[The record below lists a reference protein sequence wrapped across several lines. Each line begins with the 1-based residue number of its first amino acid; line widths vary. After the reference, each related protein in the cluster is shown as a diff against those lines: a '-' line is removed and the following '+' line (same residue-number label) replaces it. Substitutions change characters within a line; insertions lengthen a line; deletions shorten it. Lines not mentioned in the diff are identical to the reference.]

1 MNKDYTKYTTEKL
14 LEDDFF
20 IESNTSPTLDTINF
34 WKGQIADGLDEQE
47 YQLAVFF
54 LRSIRVKKEQM
65 SNERQ
70 DLLWTRIKDS
80 NKILQMQRNRRFR
93 SFVWMVAASV
103 TVLIIFSISYIY
115 TNVNKTPDVEAIA
128 REMAITPDADD
139 IQLVLPDK
147 QIPISGQESQIEYD
161 AKGTVV
167 VNSKKIADVF
177 QSSANSSK
185 RSLEFNQ
192 LIVPNGKRSTLIL
205 EDGTKVWVNAGSR
218 IVYPVAFADKKREIY
233 VNGEVFLEVAPDKKR
248 PFVVKTKEMDVQVLG
263 TSFNVMAYETDE
275 SASVVLVT
283 GSVQVDTR
291 DDEDFR
297 LEPNRMF
304 SYHNGECD
312 IKDVNVNDYILWKDG
327 LYTYRSEHLSVILDR
342 LSRYYGKKIS
352 YKSDVADLRCS
363 GKLDMQEDLEVV
375 LDGLSQTAPILY
387 KKVGEEYI
395 LVKVGK

>member
-34 WKGQIADGLDEQE
+34 WKGQIAGGLDEQE

-128 REMAITPDADD
+128 REMAVTPDADD

-167 VNSKKIADVF
+167 VNSEKIADVF

-291 DDEDFR
+291 DDEDFH

>member
-47 YQLAVFF
+47 YQLVVFF

-93 SFVWMVAASV
+93 SFIWMVAASV

-128 REMAITPDADD
+128 REMAVTPEADD

-167 VNSKKIADVF
+167 VNSEKIADAF

-233 VNGEVFLEVAPDKKR
+233 VNGEVFLEVAPDKNR

-304 SYHNGECD
+304 SYHKGECD

-387 KKVGEEYI
+387 KKIGEEYI

>member
-34 WKGQIADGLDEQE
+34 RKGQIAGGLDEQE

-93 SFVWMVAASV
+93 SFIWMVAASV

-128 REMAITPDADD
+128 REMAVTPEADD

-167 VNSKKIADVF
+167 VNSEKIADAF

-233 VNGEVFLEVAPDKKR
+233 VNGEVFLEVAPDKNR

-304 SYHNGECD
+304 SYHKGECD

-387 KKVGEEYI
+387 KKIGEEYI

>member
-1 MNKDYTKYTTEKL
+1 M
-14 LEDDFF
+14 EDDFF

-93 SFVWMVAASV
+93 SFIWMVAASV

-128 REMAITPDADD
+128 REMAVTPEADD

-167 VNSKKIADVF
+167 VNSEKIADAF

-233 VNGEVFLEVAPDKKR
+233 VNGEVFLEVAPDKNR

-304 SYHNGECD
+304 SYHKGECD

-387 KKVGEEYI
+387 KKIGEEYI

>member
-34 WKGQIADGLDEQE
+34 WKGQIVGGLDEQE

-128 REMAITPDADD
+128 REMASTPEAED

-167 VNSKKIADVF
+167 VNSEKIADAF

-233 VNGEVFLEVAPDKKR
+233 VNGEIFLEVAPDKNR

-387 KKVGEEYI
+387 KKVGQEYI

>member
-93 SFVWMVAASV
+93 SFIWMVAASV

-128 REMAITPDADD
+128 REMAVTPEADD

-167 VNSKKIADVF
+167 VNSEKIADAF

-233 VNGEVFLEVAPDKKR
+233 VNGEVFLEVAPDKNR

-304 SYHNGECD
+304 SYHKGECD

-387 KKVGEEYI
+387 KKI
-395 LVKVGK
+395 R

>member
-34 WKGQIADGLDEQE
+34 WKGQIAGGLDEQE

-128 REMAITPDADD
+128 REMAVTPDADD

-167 VNSKKIADVF
+167 VNSEKIADVF
-177 QSSANSSK
+177 QNSANSSK

-352 YKSDVADLRCS
+352 YKSDVADLKCS

-387 KKVGEEYI
+387 KKIDEEYI
-395 LVKVGK
+395 VVKEGK

>member
-34 WKGQIADGLDEQE
+34 RKGQIADGLDEQE

-93 SFVWMVAASV
+93 SFIWMVAASV

-128 REMAITPDADD
+128 REMAVTPEADD

-167 VNSKKIADVF
+167 VNSEKIADAF

-233 VNGEVFLEVAPDKKR
+233 VNGEVFLEVAPDKNR

-304 SYHNGECD
+304 SYHKGECD

-387 KKVGEEYI
+387 KKIGEEYI

>member
-1 MNKDYTKYTTEKL
+1 MNKAYTKYPTEKL

-34 WKGQIADGLDEQE
+34 WKGQIAGGLDEQE

-93 SFVWMVAASV
+93 SFIWMVAASV

-128 REMAITPDADD
+128 REMAVTPEADD

-167 VNSKKIADVF
+167 VNSEKIADAF

-233 VNGEVFLEVAPDKKR
+233 VNGEVFLEVAPDKNR

-304 SYHNGECD
+304 SYHKGECD

-387 KKVGEEYI
+387 KKIGEEYI

>member
-34 WKGQIADGLDEQE
+34 WKGQIAGGLDEQE

-93 SFVWMVAASV
+93 SFIWMVAASV

-128 REMAITPDADD
+128 REMAVTPEADD

-167 VNSKKIADVF
+167 VNSEKIADAF

-233 VNGEVFLEVAPDKKR
+233 VNGEVFLEVAPDKNR

-304 SYHNGECD
+304 SYHKGECD

-327 LYTYRSEHLSVILDR
+327 LYTYRSEHLSVIQDR

-387 KKVGEEYI
+387 KKIGEEYI

>member
-70 DLLWTRIKDS
+70 DLLWTRTKDS

-93 SFVWMVAASV
+93 SFIWMVAASV

-128 REMAITPDADD
+128 REMAVTPEADD

-167 VNSKKIADVF
+167 VNSEKIADAF

-233 VNGEVFLEVAPDKKR
+233 VNGEVFLEVAPDKNR

-304 SYHNGECD
+304 SYHKGECD

-387 KKVGEEYI
+387 KKIGEEYI

>member
-93 SFVWMVAASV
+93 SFIWMVAASV

-128 REMAITPDADD
+128 REMASTPEADD

-167 VNSKKIADVF
+167 VNSEKIADVF

-233 VNGEVFLEVAPDKKR
+233 VNGEVFLEVAPDKNR

-304 SYHNGECD
+304 SYHKGECD

-352 YKSDVADLRCS
+352 YESDVADLRCS

>member
-93 SFVWMVAASV
+93 SFIWMVAASV

-128 REMAITPDADD
+128 REMAVTPEADD

-167 VNSKKIADVF
+167 VNSEKIADAF

-233 VNGEVFLEVAPDKKR
+233 VNGEVFLEVAPDKNR

-304 SYHNGECD
+304 SYHKGECD

-387 KKVGEEYI
+387 KKIGEEYI

>member
-93 SFVWMVAASV
+93 SFIWMVAASV

-128 REMAITPDADD
+128 REMAVTPEADD

-167 VNSKKIADVF
+167 VNSEKIADAF

-185 RSLEFNQ
+185 RSLEVNQ

-233 VNGEVFLEVAPDKKR
+233 VNGEVFLEVAPDKNR

-304 SYHNGECD
+304 SYHKGECD

-352 YKSDVADLRCS
+352 YKSDVADLKCS

-375 LDGLSQTAPILY
+375 LDGLSQTAPIFY
-387 KKVGEEYI
+387 KKIDEEYI
-395 LVKVGK
+395 VVKEGR

>member
-65 SNERQ
+65 TNERQ
-70 DLLWTRIKDS
+70 DLLWTKIKDS
-80 NKILQMQRNRRFR
+80 NNILQLQRSRRFR
-93 SFVWMVAASV
+93 SFMWMAAASV
-103 TVLIIFSISYIY
+103 AVLILFSISYLY
-115 TNVNKTPDVEAIA
+115 TNVNKIPDVEAIA
-128 REMAITPDADD
+128 REMAVTPEADD

-167 VNSKKIADVF
+167 VNSEKIADVF

-233 VNGEVFLEVAPDKKR
+233 VNGEVFLEVAPDKNR

-304 SYHNGECD
+304 SYHKGECD

-387 KKVGEEYI
+387 KKIGEEYI

>member
-34 WKGQIADGLDEQE
+34 WKGQIAGGLDEQE

-93 SFVWMVAASV
+93 SFIWMVAASV

-128 REMAITPDADD
+128 REMAVTPEADD

-167 VNSKKIADVF
+167 VNSEKIADAF

-233 VNGEVFLEVAPDKKR
+233 VNGEVFLEVAPDKNR

-304 SYHNGECD
+304 SYHKGECD

-327 LYTYRSEHLSVILDR
+327 LYT
-342 LSRYYGKKIS
+342 
-352 YKSDVADLRCS
+352 
-363 GKLDMQEDLEVV
+363 EVN
-375 LDGLSQTAPILY
+375 ICR
-387 KKVGEEYI
+387 
-395 LVKVGK
+395 

>member
-20 IESNTSPTLDTINF
+20 IESNTSSTLDTINF
-34 WKGQIADGLDEQE
+34 WKGQIAGGLDEQE

-93 SFVWMVAASV
+93 SFIWMVAASV

-128 REMAITPDADD
+128 REMAVTPEADD

-167 VNSKKIADVF
+167 VNSEKIADAF

-233 VNGEVFLEVAPDKKR
+233 VNGEVFLEVAPDKNR

-304 SYHNGECD
+304 SYYKGECD

-352 YKSDVADLRCS
+352 YESDVADLRCS

-387 KKVGEEYI
+387 KKIGEEYI

>member
-34 WKGQIADGLDEQE
+34 WKGQIAGGLNEQE

-128 REMAITPDADD
+128 REMAVTPEADD

-167 VNSKKIADVF
+167 VNSEKIADAF

-233 VNGEVFLEVAPDKKR
+233 VNGEVFLEVAPDKNR

-304 SYHNGECD
+304 SYHKGECD

-387 KKVGEEYI
+387 KKIGEEYI

>member
-34 WKGQIADGLDEQE
+34 WKGQIAGGLDEQE

-93 SFVWMVAASV
+93 SFIWMVAASV

-128 REMAITPDADD
+128 REMAVTPEADD

-167 VNSKKIADVF
+167 VNSEKIADAF

-192 LIVPNGKRSTLIL
+192 LIVPNGKRSTSIL

-233 VNGEVFLEVAPDKKR
+233 VNGEVFLEVAPDKNR

-304 SYHNGECD
+304 SYHKGECD

-387 KKVGEEYI
+387 KKIGEEYI

>member
-93 SFVWMVAASV
+93 SFIWMVAASV

-128 REMAITPDADD
+128 REMAVTPEADD

-167 VNSKKIADVF
+167 VNSEKIADAF
-177 QSSANSSK
+177 QSSSNSSK

-233 VNGEVFLEVAPDKKR
+233 VNGEVFLEVAPDKNR

-304 SYHNGECD
+304 SYHKGECD

-387 KKVGEEYI
+387 KKIGEEYI

>member
-34 WKGQIADGLDEQE
+34 WKGQIAGGLDEQE

-93 SFVWMVAASV
+93 SFIWMVAASV

-128 REMAITPDADD
+128 REMAVTPEADD

-167 VNSKKIADVF
+167 VNSEKIADAF

-233 VNGEVFLEVAPDKKR
+233 VNGEVFLEVAPDKNR

-304 SYHNGECD
+304 SYHKGECD

-342 LSRYYGKKIS
+342 FSRYYGKKIS

-387 KKVGEEYI
+387 KKIGEEYI

>member
-34 WKGQIADGLDEQE
+34 WKGQIAGGLDEQE
-47 YQLAVFF
+47 YQLTVFF

-128 REMAITPDADD
+128 REMAVTPDADD

-167 VNSKKIADVF
+167 VNSEKIADVF
-177 QSSANSSK
+177 QNSANSSK

-291 DDEDFR
+291 DDEDFH

>member
-34 WKGQIADGLDEQE
+34 WKGQIAGGLDEQE
-47 YQLAVFF
+47 YQLVVFF

-93 SFVWMVAASV
+93 SFIWMVAASV

-128 REMAITPDADD
+128 REMASTPEADD

-167 VNSKKIADVF
+167 VNSEKIADAF

-218 IVYPVAFADKKREIY
+218 IVYPVTFADKKREIY
-233 VNGEVFLEVAPDKKR
+233 VNGEVFLEVAPDKNR

-304 SYHNGECD
+304 SYHKGECD

-387 KKVGEEYI
+387 KKIGEEYI

>member
-34 WKGQIADGLDEQE
+34 WKGQIAGGLDEQE

-93 SFVWMVAASV
+93 SFIWMVAASV

-128 REMAITPDADD
+128 REMAVTPDADD

-167 VNSKKIADVF
+167 VNSEKIADAF

-233 VNGEVFLEVAPDKKR
+233 VNGEVFLEVAPDKNR
-248 PFVVKTKEMDVQVLG
+248 PFIVKTKEMDVQVLG

-304 SYHNGECD
+304 SYHKGECD

-387 KKVGEEYI
+387 KKIGEEYI

>member
-20 IESNTSPTLDTINF
+20 IESNTSPTLDTINS

-93 SFVWMVAASV
+93 SFIWMVAASV

-128 REMAITPDADD
+128 REMASTPEADD

-167 VNSKKIADVF
+167 VNSEKIADVF

-233 VNGEVFLEVAPDKKR
+233 VNGEVFLEVAPDKNR

-304 SYHNGECD
+304 SYHKGECD

-352 YKSDVADLRCS
+352 YESDVADLRCS

>member
-34 WKGQIADGLDEQE
+34 WKGQIVGGLDEQE

-128 REMAITPDADD
+128 REMASTPEAED

-167 VNSKKIADVF
+167 VNSEKIADAF

-233 VNGEVFLEVAPDKKR
+233 VNGEIFLEVAPDKNR
-248 PFVVKTKEMDVQVLG
+248 PFVVKTKGMDVQVLG